1 MKKLRITLLAV
12 LLALLAGCSRQE
24 RKGQVEAASKGPEP
38 LAIRTAV
45 AQTRRVEKAISV
57 TGSLQ
62 PDDVTSLSSEVSG
75 RIASLHADFGQA
87 VRKGDV
93 IVELDKTEFQIQMER
108 AKASLA
114 QALARVGLDP
124 GQEEIRPDS
133 SPAIRQALAQYED
146 AHFKFE
152 NAQKLVKSGD
162 ISQERFTELEKAYLA
177 RKAALEAARDDLR
190 TQLANIAALRAEV
203 KLAQKRL
210 NDATVRAPFD
220 GAVSQRMVS
229 PGQYVKENTQML
241 TVVKTYPL
249 RLRVEIP
256 ESAAMTVRT
265 GTTLSFTTDAA
276 AGIEFHAIVKELNPS
291 LEAKS
296 RSLTAEARLA
306 ENDARLRPGM
316 FVQVRLVTARDA
328 MAVVVP
334 KEAIYNVAGLTK
346 VFVLRGDRAVERRV
360 PPGQEFDGWVEVPAD
375 MVQAGDRVAVSDQ
388 ASLIDGA
395 LVRIKG

>member
-1 MKKLRITLLAV
+1 MKKLTFMLFTV

-24 RKGQVEAASKGPEP
+24 RKAQVEAASKGPEP
-38 LAIRTAV
+38 LAVKMAV
-45 AQTRRVEKAISV
+45 AETRRVEKAISV

-62 PDDVTSLSSEVSG
+62 PDEMVSLSSEVSG
-75 RIASLHADFGQA
+75 RIAGLHADFGQA

-93 IVELDKTEFQIQMER
+93 IVELDQTEFQIQMER

-124 GQEEIRPDS
+124 GQEEIRPES

-146 AHFKFE
+146 AYFKFE

-162 ISQERFTELEKAYLA
+162 ISQERFTELEKTYLA
-177 RKAALEAARDDLR
+177 RKAALEATRDDLR
-190 TQLANIAALRAEV
+190 TQLANIGALRAEV

-220 GAVSQRMVS
+220 GAVSQRMIS
-229 PGQYVKENTQML
+229 PGQYVKENTPML

-249 RLRVEIP
+249 RLRAEIP
-256 ESAAMTVRT
+256 ESAAMTVRP

-276 AGIEFHAIVKELNPS
+276 GGIEFHAIVKELNPS
-291 LEAKS
+291 LDSKS

-306 ENDARLRPGM
+306 ENDSRLRPGM

-328 MAVVVP
+328 IAVVVP

-346 VFVLRGDRAVERRV
+346 LFVLRGDRAIERRV

-375 MVQAGDRVAVSDQ
+375 MVQAGDKVAVSDQ
-388 ASLIDGA
+388 SSLVDGA